1 MTFHVKLIVKVVSC
15 FILIVSF
22 KNASFGQAFI
32 HPGINQN
39 IQDLSFMKK
48 MVQEKKQ
55 PYEAAFLRLKASADT
70 NFIVKP
76 HTHVLRGPYGK
87 PNIGGEDLRNGANMA
102 YDCAIMWYITK
113 DQKYANKAIEI
124 INAWSPTIWD
134 FDYNDAKLL
143 AAWTG
148 HLLCNAAEILRYTN
162 AGWQQKDINGFSK
175 MLMTVYYPLMRYYFP
190 QANGNWNG
198 AIIHSLMAMAIF
210 TDNRGMFNNAVDNFL
225 HAPAN
230 GSMFKYIYPN
240 GQCQE
245 SPRDQAHVQLGL
257 GEFAGAAQI
266 AYTQGVD
273 FFSIADNRMALGYE
287 YTAKFLLGEKPH
299 CYCTI
304 SEKAKAIRDD
314 YEYVYRHY
322 SALGVEMPWTKLAA
336 DSIRGKASRSILT
349 SIRGAVKTN
358 PNKQGIPT
366 PSKIGYI
373 AGATI
378 PKSIPENAIIIN
390 PGESIQDA
398 LNKAA
403 ESGATILL
411 KAGIHKFP
419 ATLKMPSGINLAGEG
434 LSTIL
439 FLDPASGQRD
449 AIVNA
454 ANDMRDVTIRDLVIE
469 GSNKTEIGS
478 DPNTNRSIKGGY
490 NRGGIVFRSLRE
502 GQMKNINLINITV
515 QNCTFQGVLISGADQ
530 VNINGCDL
538 NENGGNVVPGPALQH
553 NLSITHSS
561 NINISNSRM
570 STSPFGSGIS
580 LDHCVSAKVS
590 NCEISRNAWHG
601 ILVTES
607 KNISITKNLI
617 EANDKSGVMLEF
629 LFSGSTDINISNN
642 KIQYNSKYGIESYA
656 ATDEK
661 NIDNVLV
668 GNGSQVEQ
676 NKISKEKNIG
686 LQ

>member
-1 MTFHVKLIVKVVSC
+1 MKIRINLVIKHFV
-15 FILIVSF
+15 ILVLMISF
-22 KNASFGQAFI
+22 VEASFGQAFI
-32 HPGINQN
+32 HPGIDQN
-39 IQDLSFMKK
+39 LQDLTYMKQ
-48 MVQEKKQ
+48 VIQQEKQ
-55 PYEAAFLRLKASADT
+55 PYKAAFLRLKASADT
-70 NFIVKP
+70 NFNVKA

-102 YDCAIMWYITK
+102 YDCAVMWYLTN

-124 INAWSPTIWD
+124 INAWSVTVWD

-148 HLLCNAAEILRYTN
+148 HLLCNAAEILRYTKS
-162 AGWQQKDINGFSK
+162 GWKQNDINSFSK

-210 TDNRGMFNNAVDNFL
+210 TDNRKMFNDATDNFL

-230 GSMFKYIYPN
+230 GSLFKYIYPN

-245 SPRDQAHVQLGL
+245 SPRDQGHVQLGL

-266 AYTQGVD
+266 GFTQGVD
-273 FFSIADNRMALGYE
+273 FFSIADNRLALGYE

-304 SEKAKAIRDD
+304 SERAKPLRDD
-314 YEYVYRHY
+314 YEYIYRHY
-322 SALGVEMPWTKLAA
+322 TAKGVNVPWTKIAA
-336 DSIRGKASRSILT
+336 DSVRNKASRSILT
-349 SIRGAVKTN
+349 SIRASFSTT
-358 PNKQGIPT
+358 PT
-366 PSKIGYI
+366 KHVDLAHSKIGYI

-378 PKSIPENAIIIN
+378 ASSTPENAIVVS
-390 PGESIQDA
+390 PGESIQNA
-398 LNKAA
+398 LNKASG
-403 ESGATILL
+403 SGATVFL

-419 ATLKMPSGINLAGEG
+419 ETLKIPSKITLAGEG
-434 LSTIL
+434 LATIL

-449 AIVNA
+449 AMVNA
-454 ANDMRDVTIRDLVIE
+454 AADMSDITIRDLVVE
-469 GSNKTEIGS
+469 ASNKTEIGS

-490 NRGGIVFRSLRE
+490 NRGGIVFRALKE

-515 QNCTFQGVLISGADQ
+515 QNATFQGVLISGADG
-530 VNINGCDL
+530 VNIRGCDF

-553 NLSITHSS
+553 NLSITHSA
-561 NINISNSRM
+561 NIIVVGSRM

-580 LDHCVSAKVS
+580 FDHCKNAKV
-590 NCEISRNAWHG
+590 NDCEISRNAWHG
-601 ILVTES
+601 ILVAES
-607 KNISITKNLI
+607 SDIAISKNLI

-629 LFSGSTDINISNN
+629 LFNGNSNINISNN
-642 KIQYNSKYGIESYA
+642 IIHYNTGKGIESVS
-656 ATDEK
+656 TK
-661 NIDNVLV
+661 NGVFTGNKLA
-668 GNGSQVEQ
+668 GNG
-676 NKISKEKNIG
+676 
-686 LQ
+686 L